1 MNARRQAP
9 TLRTQRRTVL
19 IVGEGDAEIAFLKHL
34 RSVFVGRA
42 AGITV
47 KIGNAHG
54 KGAQNVIDH
63 ARKQAD
69 AYAFDRVAA
78 LFDTDTDW
86 TPEVE
91 KQARNANIIVL
102 PCTPCLETELLRL
115 KAQPAPERTA
125 DAKRTFQKIFGAEA
139 HRSDLYPHYF
149 PQAMLEK
156 LVATQ
161 PERLLARIV
170 ALMRAA

>member
-1 MNARRQAP
+1 MAQFRTYERPPTGSHATHTTQNRADRR
-9 TLRTQRRTVL
+9 RR
-19 IVGEGDAEIAFLKHL
+19 
-34 RSVFVGRA
+34 RCRGRLS
-42 AGITV
+42 
-47 KIGNAHG
+47 
-54 KGAQNVIDH
+54 Q
-63 ARKQAD
+63 
-69 AYAFDRVAA
+69 
-78 LFDTDTDW
+78 
-86 TPEVE
+86 
-91 KQARNANIIVL
+91 
-102 PCTPCLETELLRL
+102 
-115 KAQPAPERTA
+115 APERTA